1 MADDPLITRRD
12 LVHRG
17 VSDSEI
23 RRALRSGSI
32 SSVRRGCFVGSRV
45 MADLSAEAR
54 HLLSARAV
62 LSAGGS
68 DLVLSHESAAV
79 HWGLPLIGGPPH
91 KVHVTATSGRRGR
104 VDADRYLH
112 SHSLGPV
119 DLTTHDQTCVTTL
132 ARTVVDLAC
141 SLSFEAAV
149 CAGDAASAD
158 DADIRAALQ
167 RCGRRA
173 GIARARR
180 VADFIDRASESVG
193 ESRSRVYLDRH
204 GLPRPRLQVEI
215 VVDGRVYR
223 PDFLWDN
230 VIGEFDGM
238 VKYTGGGEATETV
251 MIAEKL
257 REDALRAAGW
267 IVVRWTWADLV
278 DGRLAQRIR
287 AALSA

>member
-1 MADDPLITRRD
+1 M
-12 LVHRG
+12 
-17 VSDSEI
+17 
-23 RRALRSGSI
+23 
-32 SSVRRGCFVGSRV
+32 
-45 MADLSAEAR
+45 
-54 HLLSARAV
+54 
-62 LSAGGS
+62 
-68 DLVLSHESAAV
+68 
-79 HWGLPLIGGPPH
+79 
-91 KVHVTATSGRRGR
+91 
-104 VDADRYLH
+104 
-112 SHSLGPV
+112 
-119 DLTTHDQTCVTTL
+119 
-132 ARTVVDLAC
+132 
-141 SLSFEAAV
+141 
-149 CAGDAASAD
+149 
-158 DADIRAALQ
+158 
-167 RCGRRA
+167 
-173 GIARARR
+173 
-180 VADFIDRASESVG
+180 ADFIDRASESVG